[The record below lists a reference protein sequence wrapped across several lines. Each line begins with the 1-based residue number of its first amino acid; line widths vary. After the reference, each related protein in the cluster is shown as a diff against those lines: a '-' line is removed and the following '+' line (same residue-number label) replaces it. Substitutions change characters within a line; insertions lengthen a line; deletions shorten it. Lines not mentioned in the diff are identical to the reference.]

1 MCSGSSDNT
10 DALPTGSAREGTMAD
25 TIRKVDYFKA
35 LVPDKAGEGARVL
48 SALLGEGIN
57 LLVFTGFPRGRK
69 TQLDFVP
76 ESGTVFRKAA
86 RKIGLAVTKKTAFL
100 AQGEDCPGV
109 IAEIVSR
116 LADAKV
122 NIIALDAV
130 AAGGG
135 RYGAILWVKPA
146 EVRKAA
152 KALGAK

>member
-1 MCSGSSDNT
+1 
-10 DALPTGSAREGTMAD
+10 MAD
-25 TIRKVDYFKA
+25 VIRKVDYFKA
-35 LVPDKAGEGARVL
+35 QVPDKAGEGARIL

-57 LLVFTGFPRGRK
+57 LLAFTGFPRGRK

-76 ESGTVFRKAA
+76 EDGPAFRKAA
-86 RKIGLAVTKKTAFL
+86 RKAGLEVAKNTAFL
-100 AQGEDCPGV
+100 VQGPDRRGA
-109 IAEIVSR
+109 IAEIVSK
-116 LADAKV
+116 LADAGV
-122 NIIALDAV
+122 SITALDAV